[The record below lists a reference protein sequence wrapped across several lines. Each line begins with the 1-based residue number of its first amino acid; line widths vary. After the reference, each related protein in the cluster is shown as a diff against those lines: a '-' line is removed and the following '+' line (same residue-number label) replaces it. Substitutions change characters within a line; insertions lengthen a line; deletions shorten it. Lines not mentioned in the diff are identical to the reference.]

1 MTSDEELEVV
11 GRWLM
16 EAGGCWERQLDGSNR
31 SLQPL
36 GKTVR

>member
-16 EAGGCWERQLDGSNR
+16 EAGGCWERQLDS
-31 SLQPL
+31 
-36 GKTVR
+36 VRLLMEAGI